1 MVLIALQN
9 KSKQI
14 IEENLEKVNSL
25 KIDLANFEEFG
36 INEEEFKKFF
46 KSQPVYSLAQLGEYS
61 YDYSKILSYTRFKE
75 ILSKIETE
83 GPIINLVK
91 CLLRL
96 DAENLS

>member
-14 IEENLEKVNSL
+14 IEENLEKYNSL

-46 KSQPVYSLAQLGEYS
+46 KSQPVYSLAQLGE
-61 YDYSKILSYTRFKE
+61 IF
-75 ILSKIETE
+75 
-83 GPIINLVK
+83 V
-91 CLLRL
+91 
-96 DAENLS
+96 